1 MTLTRRRLLAAG
13 LAAGTTVL
21 LEPLA
26 RRLAAEAAAT
36 APAGSTLTDVEHV
49 VILIQENRSF
59 DHYLG
64 SLRGVRGFDD
74 HPAGDRSVFAQPWR
88 PGRPLLPFHFDTAH
102 TDAACTNDVTHEW
115 GPQHEYW
122 NGGRM
127 DGFVRTHV
135 RPDVDGAAY
144 GTACMGYYTRADL
157 PFLYALADAFT
168 VCDRYHCSLFG
179 PTYPNR
185 LYSLT
190 GTIDPHGKA
199 GGPVVT
205 NPGAGAADLSGIW
218 SWETMPERLQQ
229 AGVSWKIYNQL
240 ASNNNVLSL
249 FKAYTN
255 ESSPLFRNALL
266 PLFPGDFEAD
276 VAAGTLPKVSWV
288 LSPTYLDEHPPA
300 PPELG
305 QWVTAHVLSTLVSK
319 PEVWARTVLFVTYDE
334 NGGFFDHVPPP
345 TPPPG
350 TPGEYLTTKPLPAAS
365 AGIAGPIGLGFR
377 VPALVVSPF
386 SRGGLLCSETFDH
399 TSLLRFLETRFRV
412 EAPNLSAWRRATVG
426 DLTSTLNLVSRPDPS
441 VPALPQPSPVDPK
454 MLSECAPSV
463 VQGQVAGNLFPIPV
477 IGEPPAYP
485 VPTHQ
490 QMPRQEQGPPRHR
503 PSGSRR

>member
-1 MTLTRRRLLAAG
+1 
-13 LAAGTTVL
+13 
-21 LEPLA
+21 
-26 RRLAAEAAAT
+26 
-36 APAGSTLTDVEHV
+36 
-49 VILIQENRSF
+49 
-59 DHYLG
+59 
-64 SLRGVRGFDD
+64 
-74 HPAGDRSVFAQPWR
+74 
-88 PGRPLLPFHFDTAH
+88 
-102 TDAACTNDVTHEW
+102 
-115 GPQHEYW
+115 
-122 NGGRM
+122 
-127 DGFVRTHV
+127 
-135 RPDVDGAAY
+135 
-144 GTACMGYYTRADL
+144 
-157 PFLYALADAFT
+157 
-168 VCDRYHCSLFG
+168 
-179 PTYPNR
+179 
-185 LYSLT
+185 
-190 GTIDPHGKA
+190 
-199 GGPVVT
+199 VVT

-240 ASNNNVLSL
+240 ATNNNVLSL
-249 FKAYTN
+249 FKAYTK

-305 QWVTAHVLSTLVSK
+305 QWVTAHVLSALVSN

-426 DLTSTLNLVSRPDPS
+426 DLTSTLNLASRRDPS

-454 MLSECAPSV
+454 TLSECAPSV

-490 QMPRQEQGPPRHR
+490 QMPGQEHGPPRHR
-503 PSGSRR
+503 PSGPHR